1 MWPKVTKKEYEANE
15 RRTDAEVKRRVLNK
29 YGFLC
34 CERCGRNGKDDL
46 RGLQISHTDEKG
58 MGGTR
63 RLYTAADKQ
72 LLCAVCHN
80 TSADLHNLRETKV
93 R

>member
-1 MWPKVTKKEYEANE
+1 MNYANSKAEWKRNE
-15 RRTDAEVKRRVLNK
+15 RKTDAEVHKRATDE
-29 YGFLC
+29 YGVEH
-34 CERCGRNGKDDL
+34 CERCGSNGKDDM

-63 RLYTAADKQ
+63 RFYTAADKQ

-80 TSADLHNLRETKV
+80 SSADLHNLREVKA
-93 R
+93 